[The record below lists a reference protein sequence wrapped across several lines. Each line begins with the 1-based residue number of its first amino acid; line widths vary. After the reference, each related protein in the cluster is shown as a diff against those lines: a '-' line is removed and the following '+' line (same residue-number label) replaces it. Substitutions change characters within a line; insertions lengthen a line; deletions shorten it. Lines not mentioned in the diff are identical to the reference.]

1 MEAAMATPQAT
12 AIQPTR
18 NGAPPSISEIELQ
31 LRANERRWEEIE
43 TDGVPESVW
52 RPRCDECVDER
63 DRLMAALEAAP
74 ITSTSDALAMM
85 RAALFQLPPEV
96 QERGEIFY
104 FLPEEVAGRCLRQ
117 VLAWFEGTLAAPL
130 AITEAMVADGMD
142 AANKHRNADAE
153 ERVRAILAAALAAG
167 QVEPRSTV
175 IADLYRAAAAIQTRI
190 DQAHAVEADG
200 SPIVL
205 ELVACRDRILE
216 TAPSSAADVALQ
228 VRTLR
233 VMLKEDRNRPERI
246 EEALAQIADRLEALG
261 AKARA

>member
-1 MEAAMATPQAT
+1 MLHVASASHAKRPNGHPADGEVLGQSESESLK
-12 AIQPTR
+12 R
-18 NGAPPSISEIELQ
+18 NQFSSARRSLIDASQSQFPAGSPPSFSRLARVFPG
-31 LRANERRWEEIE
+31 LGPSLVERIC
-43 TDGVPESVW
+43 S
-52 RPRCDECVDER
+52 
-63 DRLMAALEAAP
+63 
-74 ITSTSDALAMM
+74 
-85 RAALFQLPPEV
+85 AALFQLPPEV